1 MKFDATTYRVSDVKP
16 TLTKALGSG
25 ILGLLLTFAGYFLKS
40 DQFFFSY
47 LVAYLFWVSLA
58 LGALFL
64 VLLFHLTGTT
74 WGIVLRRILETVI
87 VVLPYMALFFIPILL
102 GMHHLYHWSHAD
114 VMATDPIL
122 SKKAG
127 YLNIPFFTI
136 RTVLYFAVWY
146 LIARKLY
153 KTSLEMDNGATP
165 DHVKK
170 LKKVSAP
177 GMILFALTTTFAS
190 FDWIMSLYPHWY
202 STIFGLYF
210 FSGGLVG
217 MLAFLTWFGV
227 YLSKKG
233 VLKDVITVEHYH
245 DLAKMIFGFI
255 IFWGYMGFSQYLL
268 IWYANIPEETVFYL
282 ARWQGSWPFIT
293 MTIVFGHFLIP
304 FVALLPRSAK
314 RNLKFLSI
322 LSLFVLVMHWIDLY
336 WLVMPVLHKT
346 GIRFCI
352 LDFTSLFGMG
362 GFFMWLFWKQ
372 FAKHPLTP
380 VGDPHFNESL
390 TYKNV

>member
-1 MKFDATTYRVSDVKP
+1 MNFDVTTYRISDVKP
-16 TLTKALGSG
+16 VLTKALGAG

-87 VVLPYMALFFIPILL
+87 MVLPYMAIFFIPILL

-114 VMATDPIL
+114 VMAHDPIL
-122 SKKAG
+122 QRKAG
-127 YLNIPFFTI
+127 YLNIPFFAI
-136 RTVLYFAVWY
+136 RTLIYFTVWY
-146 LIARKLY
+146 LVARKLY

-165 DHVKK
+165 EQVKK

-217 MLAFLTWFGV
+217 VLAFLTWFGV
-227 YLSKKG
+227 YLGKKG

-268 IWYANIPEETVFYL
+268 IWYANIPEETIFYQ
-282 ARWQGSWPFIT
+282 ARWEGTWAIIT
-293 MTIVFGHFLIP
+293 MIIVFGHFVIP
-304 FVALLPRSAK
+304 FVGLLTRGSK
-314 RNLKFLSI
+314 RNLKYLSI

-346 GIRFCI
+346 GFRFCI
-352 LDFTSLFGMG
+352 LDFTSLFGIG

-372 FAKHPLTP
+372 FSKHPLTP
-380 VGDPHFNESL
+380 VGDPHFKESV
-390 TYKNV
+390 TYKNM